1 MIEEVRD
8 LLKRIDQIIDSE
20 SRRMTDQIDE
30 LKEELNELKESGE
43 NIESIQDGIKNLTS
57 QLDEITYER
66 DSLQE
71 TVEKLSP
78 LESMT
83 KELSEKVENLTLQ
96 QEGYIFTIKVI
107 SNWLPSQKENIDV
120 LVALSSSPNHT
131 CSLKELQSKTTIPE
145 VTLKNRIL
153 PILEDNSLIKLEGKA
168 VKLTITESE

>member
-43 NIESIQDGIKNLTS
+43 NFSLIRDEIKNLAS

-66 DSLQE
+66 DSLQK

-78 LESMT
+78 LESMAE
-83 KELSEKVENLTLQ
+83 ELNEQVENLTLQ

-107 SNWLPSQKENIDV
+107 ANWLPSQKENIDV

-131 CSLKELQSKTTIPE
+131 CTLKELHSKTIIPE
-145 VTLKNRIL
+145 VTLKNRVL
-153 PILEDNSLIKLEGKA
+153 PILEDNSLIKLEGKD
-168 VKLTITESE
+168 VKLTIKESE

>member
-1 MIEEVRD
+1 
-8 LLKRIDQIIDSE
+8 
-20 SRRMTDQIDE
+20 
-30 LKEELNELKESGE
+30 
-43 NIESIQDGIKNLTS
+43 
-57 QLDEITYER
+57 YER
-66 DSLQE
+66 DSLQK

-83 KELSEKVENLTLQ
+83 GELHEQVENLTLQ

-131 CSLKELQSKTTIPE
+131 CSLKELHNKTTIPE

-153 PILEDNSLIKLEGKA
+153 PILADNSLIKLEGKD
-168 VKLTITESE
+168 VKLTIKESE

>member
-20 SRRMTDQIDE
+20 SRRMTDQVDE
-30 LKEELNELKESGE
+30 LKEELGELKESGE
-43 NIESIQDGIKNLTS
+43 NISSIRDEIKNLTS

-66 DSLQE
+66 DSLQK

-78 LESMT
+78 LENMT
-83 KELSEKVENLTLQ
+83 EELKEQVESLTLQ

-107 SNWLPSQKENIDV
+107 SNWIPSQKENIDV
-120 LVALSSSPNHT
+120 LVALSSSPDHT
-131 CSLKELQSKTTIPE
+131 CTLKELQRKTTIPE

-153 PILEDNSLIKLEGKA
+153 PILKDNSLIGMNGKEI
-168 VKLTITESE
+168 KLTIKESE

>member
-20 SRRMTDQIDE
+20 SRRMNDQIDE

-43 NIESIQDGIKNLTS
+43 NYSSIRDEIKNLTS

-66 DSLQE
+66 DSLKK

-78 LESMT
+78 LESRT
-83 KELSEKVENLTLQ
+83 EELNEQVENLILQ

-131 CSLKELQSKTTIPE
+131 CTLKELRNKTTIPE

-153 PILEDNSLIKLEGKA
+153 PILEDNSLIQLDGKD
-168 VKLTITESE
+168 VKLTIKESE

>member
-20 SRRMTDQIDE
+20 SRRMNDQIDE
-30 LKEELNELKESGE
+30 LKEELNELKESRE
-43 NIESIQDGIKNLTS
+43 NFSSIRDEIKNLNS

-66 DSLQE
+66 DSFKK

-78 LESMT
+78 LESRT
-83 KELSEKVENLTLQ
+83 EELNEQVENLTLQ

-131 CSLKELQSKTTIPE
+131 CTLKELRNKTTIPE

-153 PILEDNSLIKLEGKA
+153 PILEDNSLIKLDGKD
-168 VKLTITESE
+168 VKLTIKESE